1 VELAYLVKD
10 SAVVQARYLQSQLH
24 IPRQV
29 VVVVQQPLA
38 LTQLLTMQATA
49 VMDQILIQR

>member
-1 VELAYLVKD
+1 VALAYLVKD
-10 SAVVQARYLQSQLH
+10 SAAVQARYLQSQLH

>member
-1 VELAYLVKD
+1 VALAYLVKD